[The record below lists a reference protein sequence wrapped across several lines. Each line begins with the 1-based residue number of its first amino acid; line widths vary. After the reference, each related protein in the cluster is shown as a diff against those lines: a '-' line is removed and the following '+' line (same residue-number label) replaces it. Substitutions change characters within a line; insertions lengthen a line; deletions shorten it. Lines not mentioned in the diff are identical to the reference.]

1 MAKSKCSFW
10 NGGKRSK
17 LLLDIKLKDLR
28 NEIYTFDFKVLQSF
42 KPYALRKEFKSQRGG
57 GISISTYSN
66 GYVPPIGMGFE
77 TQKFLNMGLKM

>member
-57 GISISTYSN
+57 GNFHI
-66 GYVPPIGMGFE
+66 YV
-77 TQKFLNMGLKM
+77 QQRVRAAHRDGL